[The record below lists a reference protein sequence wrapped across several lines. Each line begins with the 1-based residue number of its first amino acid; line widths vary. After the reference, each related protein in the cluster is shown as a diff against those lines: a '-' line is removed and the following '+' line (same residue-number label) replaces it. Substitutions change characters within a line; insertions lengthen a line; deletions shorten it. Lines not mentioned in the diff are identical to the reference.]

1 MRYFSASTDSNNVDT
16 YLFRTDD
23 NGVVQYISNNGRM
36 LVLPV
41 PVFAVKNGKFYGSLY
56 LSGNLIIVELMGADI
71 KTAEEWL
78 NQGVGQIVGRSIW
91 SRENG
96 SANLSILT

>member
-1 MRYFSASTDSNNVDT
+1 MRYFSASTDAANVDN
-16 YLFRTDD
+16 YLFKTNDD
-23 NGVVQYISNNGRM
+23 GVIQYISNNGRM

-41 PVFAVKNGKFYGSLY
+41 PALALKAGKFYGSLY

-78 NQGVGQIVGRSIW
+78 NQGVG
-91 SRENG
+91 
-96 SANLSILT
+96 